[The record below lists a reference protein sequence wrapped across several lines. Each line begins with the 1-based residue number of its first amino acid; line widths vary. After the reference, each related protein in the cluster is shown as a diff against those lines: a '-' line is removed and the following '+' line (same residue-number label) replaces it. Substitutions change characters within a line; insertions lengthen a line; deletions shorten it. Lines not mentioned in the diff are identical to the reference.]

1 MPAQGTDDSRLY
13 ATRWVHVFEEDDA
26 SGAVYRPAEDK
37 IPLSRRPRTQFEL
50 SADGSARLFVA
61 GADDRPVG
69 TAATWREEHGTIVIR
84 PAGGGPELHIVKRS
98 RDRLTVR
105 TRSNQTSS

>member
-1 MPAQGTDDSRLY
+1 MPARGPEDERLY

-26 SGAVYRPAEDK
+26 DGAVYRPAEDK

-50 SADGSARLFVA
+50 SADGSARVFVP
-61 GADDRPVG
+61 GADDRPAG
-69 TAATWREEHGTIVIR
+69 GPASWRDEDGTIVIR
-84 PAGGGPELHIVKRS
+84 PDHGPELRVVKRS

-105 TRSNQTSS
+105 SPATS

>member
-1 MPAQGTDDSRLY
+1 VSARGTPHDRLY

-26 SGAVYRPAEDK
+26 DGAVYRPAEDK

-50 SADGSARLFVA
+50 GPDGSARVYHA
-61 GADDRPVG
+61 GADDRPAGVP
-69 TAATWREEHGTIVIR
+69 ATWRDEDGTIVIR
-84 PAGGGPELHIVKRS
+84 PDHGPELRVIKQT

-105 TRSNQTSS
+105 SGAAS

>member
-1 MPAQGTDDSRLY
+1 VASRGTEDDRLY

-26 SGAVYRPAEDK
+26 DGAVYRPAEDK

-50 SADGSARLFVA
+50 SADGSARVFVA
-61 GADDRPVG
+61 GPDDRPAGVP
-69 TAATWREEHGTIVIR
+69 ASWRDEDGTIVIR
-84 PAGGGPELHIVKRS
+84 PDQGPELRLVKRS

-105 TRSNQTSS
+105 SRATS